1 MLIQVIVGTTR
12 QGRFSDRV
20 ARWVFGDLRAQQ
32 GMDIELVDLRDYAL
46 PLFDAPSSPA
56 RSPRAYQTDE
66 VARFGRVVDRAD
78 GYVVLT
84 GEYNHGYPAA
94 LKNAM
99 DHTFVEWRR
108 KPIAFVAWGN
118 VGGARA
124 VEQLR
129 QVAVEFEMAPLR
141 HAVHILPDV
150 FLAARQASDQE
161 IASAFAPLKPRLDLL
176 VADLVWWATALTDA
190 RDREAGG

>member
-1 MLIQVIVGTTR
+1 
-12 QGRFSDRV
+12 
-20 ARWVFGDLRAQQ
+20 
-32 GMDIELVDLRDYAL
+32 
-46 PLFDAPSSPA
+46 
-56 RSPRAYQTDE
+56 
-66 VARFGRVVDRAD
+66 
-78 GYVVLT
+78 
-84 GEYNHGYPAA
+84 
-94 LKNAM
+94 M

-190 RDREAGG
+190 RARETGG